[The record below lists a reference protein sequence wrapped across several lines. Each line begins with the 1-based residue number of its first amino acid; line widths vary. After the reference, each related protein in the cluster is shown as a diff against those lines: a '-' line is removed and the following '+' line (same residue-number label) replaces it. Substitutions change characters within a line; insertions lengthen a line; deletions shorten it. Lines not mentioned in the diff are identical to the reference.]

1 MAQPNYSGG
10 VSTVGEAVVI
20 SFDNQVISFS
30 TGWFTNYANDQNYLK
45 VTELLIPKAL
55 KNQCNKI

>member
-1 MAQPNYSGG
+1 MALPNYSDG

-30 TGWFTNYANDQNYLK
+30 TGWFTN
-45 VTELLIPKAL
+45 
-55 KNQCNKI
+55 

>member
-1 MAQPNYSGG
+1 MALPNYSGG

-30 TGWFTNYANDQNYLK
+30 TGWFTN
-45 VTELLIPKAL
+45 
-55 KNQCNKI
+55 